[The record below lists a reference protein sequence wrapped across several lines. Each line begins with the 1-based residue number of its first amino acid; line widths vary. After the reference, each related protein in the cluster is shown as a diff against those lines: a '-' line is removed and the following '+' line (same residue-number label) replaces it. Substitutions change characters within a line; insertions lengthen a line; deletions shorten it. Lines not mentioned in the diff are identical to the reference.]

1 MTIDIAGNAG
11 FTAAA
16 GVEAPTSAAGVLA
29 PSVLLASG
37 ADAPDSVGTEVSEA
51 VPLPCGNVD
60 VGADVD
66 VDEPSDV
73 PPPHALRES
82 NTTKRAHAR
91 LKASR
96 VEIAPLLRW
105 ARDMLFL
112 RCYAALSLRD
122 NSVNIR
128 LQSDVHK
135 NIAFF
140 LHRGVL
146 FTDRLRAAS
155 VRG

>member
-1 MTIDIAGNAG
+1 
-11 FTAAA
+11 
-16 GVEAPTSAAGVLA
+16 
-29 PSVLLASG
+29 VLLARG

-51 VPLPCGNVD
+51 VPLLCGNVD
-60 VGADVD
+60 VGAEVD
-66 VDEPSDV
+66 FDDPSDV

-82 NTTKRAHAR
+82 NTTKSAHAC
-91 LKASR
+91 LMTSR
-96 VEIAPLLRW
+96 VEIAPVLRW

-112 RCYAALSLRD
+112 RCDAAMSLHD
-122 NSVNIR
+122 NSVNIG

-146 FTDRLRAAS
+146 FTERAARS
-155 VRG
+155 ERAWLESCSLL